1 MFSVSSF
8 TEYRLPISAASV
20 TEASFYSAV
29 LIPFL
34 ITAPVTAEA
43 MPANAKIQSQLGKDD
58 MQFHSQDEFDGL
70 MSSDD
75 DFKL

>member
-1 MFSVSSF
+1 MD
-8 TEYRLPISAASV
+8 E
-20 TEASFYSAV
+20 AV
-29 LIPFL
+29 LNNDSDSFI
-34 ITAPVTAEA
+34 E
-43 MPANAKIQSQLGKDD
+43 ANAKIQSQLGKDD